1 MAAYRSPEDSGFELL
16 TTFSSRARM
25 GELVADLYAGPTSRF
40 DHGNSV
46 YLDLLTGTLES
57 VTDLRLFGG
66 ENALAVAQPGG
77 AWEILQFG
85 AAELLAPG
93 RYRLSR
99 LLRGQRGTEADMAP
113 MVPEGARVVVLDAVL
128 APLPVNEADLGLP
141 WNWRIGPLAKPVSD
155 DSYTALPFTP
165 RGVGLRPFSAVHVEQ
180 PWRRSRVSGL
190 AGASVDSTIAI
201 PNRAIVL
208 GVSARTVTAVL
219 GASSYDCGITGEP
232 SKFGGSLGVAAGSSN
247 IGVIGPTAFYADT
260 PIRLTANGGS
270 FTGGAV
276 RIAIHY
282 LTCGAPA

>member
-1 MAAYRSPEDSGFELL
+1 MSE
-16 TTFSSRARM
+16 TTAH
-25 GELVADLYAGPTSRF
+25 L
-40 DHGNSV
+40 
-46 YLDLLTGTLES
+46 
-57 VTDLRLFGG
+57 
-66 ENALAVAQPGG
+66 
-77 AWEILQFG
+77 
-85 AAELLAPG
+85 
-93 RYRLSR
+93 
-99 LLRGQRGTEADMAP
+99 
-113 MVPEGARVVVLDAVL
+113 
-128 APLPVNEADLGLP
+128 
-141 WNWRIGPLAKPVSD
+141 
-155 DSYTALPFTP
+155 ALPFIMAAQAQKHVTHNEALRLLDGIVQLAVLDRDLTTP
-165 RGVGLRPFSAVHVEQ
+165 PANPAEGDRYLPASGATGAWAGWDGSVAYWIDGAWMRILPAPGWLAWIEGEAQLVVWTGSVWLPVVDAMGFIAQAAAVAVAKEANGASTGMAV
-180 PWRRSRVSGL
+180 REETLSGL